1 MFRSMRRFRQE
12 LSSKDT
18 VRILESGSHGVLA
31 VLSDGGYPYAVP
43 LSYVYADGKLYFHCA
58 VQGHKLDALQRN
70 SKASFCVVTRDAV
83 VPERITSIYESAI
96 AFGQAK
102 VVKDD
107 AEKRSA
113 LRYLAQKY
121 SASNLKKTEAEIDS
135 GLDRVCVVALE
146 IEHLT
151 GKASMDIIN
160 AV

>member
-1 MFRSMRRFRQE
+1 MFRNMRRFKQE

-18 VRILESGSHGVLA
+18 VKILENGSHGVLA

-70 SKASFCVVTRDAV
+70 SKASFCVVTRDLV

-96 AFGQAK
+96 AFGHAK
-102 VVKDD
+102 LVQDD
-107 AEKRSA
+107 AEKRSV
-113 LRYLAQKY
+113 LRCLAQKY
-121 SASNLKKTEAEIDS
+121 SSVYAEKNEAEIES
-135 GLDRVCVVALE
+135 SWDRVCVVVLE

-160 AV
+160 AK